1 LKIEEIDLCFT
12 FLTAIALKSVYLY
25 LRGMVIVLKKSV
37 LAKFKKKKLA
47 AMGLVIIF
55 ILILM
60 GIFAPVVSPHDPYAV
75 DLTIKLLKPCA
86 EFPLGTDQLGRCI
99 LSRLIYGI
107 RTSLTTAIFATVFML
122 AIGVPLGILAGYA
135 GGWLDNI
142 IMRLADIASTFPSGL
157 CALAIVGVWG
167 ASVVNI
173 MIVFVLLWWAPFARI
188 VRSIVIKLK
197 EKEFV
202 IAAIASGSSR
212 TSIILKHITLNAISP
227 VIVLATLRIAA
238 VIMHVAGFSFIG
250 LGSQPPTADWGVM
263 LSDSRQYLISDP
275 LMLLWPGLA
284 IMLAVFAFN
293 MFGEGLND
301 VLIPSSG
308 DIAVVKEDDCQDGR
322 AAYSINKKS

>member
-1 LKIEEIDLCFT
+1 ML
-12 FLTAIALKSVYLY
+12 
-25 LRGMVIVLKKSV
+25 
-37 LAKFKKKKLA
+37 KFKKQKLG
-47 AMGLVIIF
+47 MLGLAIIGIF
-55 ILILM
+55 ILA
-60 GIFAPVVSPHDPYAV
+60 GIFAPLVSPHDPYEV
-75 DLTIKLLKPCA
+75 DVTEKLLKPCL

-107 RTSLTTAIFATVFML
+107 RTSLTTAIFATALML
-122 AIGVPLGILAGYA
+122 AIGVPLGILAGYV

-142 IMRLADIASTFPSGL
+142 VMRLADIASTFPSSL
-157 CALAIVGVWG
+157 LALAIVGVLG
-167 ASVVNI
+167 PSIANI

-202 IAAIASGSSR
+202 MAAIAAGSSR
-212 TSIILKHITLNAISP
+212 TTIILKHITLNAISP
-227 VIVLATLRIAA
+227 IIVLATLRIAA

-263 LSDSRQYLISDP
+263 LSDSRQYLTSYP

-293 MFGEGLND
+293 SLGEGLND
-301 VLIPSSG
+301 ILLPSSG
-308 DIAVVKEDDCQDGR
+308 NMAVTKEDKD
-322 AAYSINKKS
+322 

>member
-1 LKIEEIDLCFT
+1 MLGL
-12 FLTAIALKSVYLY
+12 AII
-25 LRGMVIVLKKSV
+25 G
-37 LAKFKKKKLA
+37 
-47 AMGLVIIF
+47 IF
-55 ILILM
+55 ILA
-60 GIFAPVVSPHDPYAV
+60 GIFAPLVSPHDPYEV
-75 DLTIKLLKPCA
+75 DVTEKLLKPCL

-107 RTSLTTAIFATVFML
+107 RTSLTTAIFATALML
-122 AIGVPLGILAGYA
+122 AIGVPLGILAGYV

-142 IMRLADIASTFPSGL
+142 VMRLADIASTFPSSL
-157 CALAIVGVWG
+157 LALAIVGVLG
-167 ASVVNI
+167 PSIANI

-202 IAAIASGSSR
+202 MAAIAAGSSR
-212 TSIILKHITLNAISP
+212 TTIILKHITLNAISP
-227 VIVLATLRIAA
+227 IIVLATLRIAA

-263 LSDSRQYLISDP
+263 LSDSRQYLTSYP

-293 MFGEGLND
+293 SLGEGLND
-301 VLIPSSG
+301 ILLPSSG
-308 DIAVVKEDDCQDGR
+308 NMAVTKEDKD
-322 AAYSINKKS
+322 